1 MQVVEIL
8 EAGPTM
14 AWTRKGNTNVRK
26 FRCQSGPRKGRV
38 MASPA
43 SCNKPLDIHKSAGLK
58 VTKQKKSSHI
68 KTRGKITRRSNPGS
82 VRRVSLNKPRTRKPS
97 SRGRKIR

>member
-1 MQVVEIL
+1 MQVFEIL

-43 SCNKPLDIHKSAGLK
+43 SCNKPLNIHKSMNLK

-82 VRRVSLNKPRTRKPS
+82 IRRVKLNKQRTRKPS